1 MIGKRLGPYEI
12 TAKLGE
18 GGMGEVYRATDTRLK
33 REVAIKVLPAAFIAD
48 IDRLARFEREAQLL
62 AQLHHPN
69 IASIF
74 GLEEAGGVRA
84 LVMELVPGPTLA
96 ERLES
101 GRLPFAECLSFALQ
115 IAQALEEAH
124 DKGIVHRDLKPQ
136 NIKASS
142 EGEIKVLDFGLA
154 KAMDTAAGSSAAADL
169 AKSPT
174 LMHSPTM
181 TAAAIGGGTQM
192 GVILGTAAYMAPE
205 QARGTAVDARADV
218 WAFGVVLYEML
229 AGGTLFASETVADT
243 LAAVLTREIDW
254 SRLPASTP
262 PAVLQLLRR
271 CLERKPR
278 ERLHSIAD
286 ARQLLADFSSGR
298 IGGVGGAS
306 VVSGTL
312 TAAPDAVVPRA
323 RTIVRLLPWTI
334 AALAALAAIF
344 LALRKVPA
352 AVDAAAG
359 SEIHF
364 APLTSFSGVESPGS
378 WSPDGSFLAY
388 SHSAEGSMDLFVLP
402 TAGGAPIS
410 LYKSAFDEGA
420 PRWSPDSKWIAF
432 TSFKEGRAGI
442 FLVSPLGGPA
452 QKLVDLPQREPESD
466 ALVALG
472 KQPWSP
478 DGRWLLFA
486 RAREKGGTALWRIDL
501 EGREEKELLPAV
513 EGQSFAEPSL
523 APDGRRIVFTRAS
536 IDGRASLW
544 LLDLDASEARPLVDE
559 KANAMEPL
567 FSPGGEAVIF
577 VSDRAGNEGNV
588 WTIDL
593 ASRRITPITLSPTL
607 VNSPVAARDGRLA
620 VATSSHQTDL
630 YLDAVDGGSQRR
642 LTFHTHDNFGPRLSP
657 DGRKIAYM
665 SNRTGDPE
673 IWLLDLE
680 SGEERRLTDN
690 PARDMSPTWAP
701 DGRSILFSSDR
712 DPAHPLWT
720 LEVDG
725 GRIEPVG
732 KGVAALDKLRPVW
745 GQWAPD
751 GSRLGL
757 AVSDDSRNGSLWTL
771 ARDGKLSGPFL
782 PGLREFDFYR
792 DGRTILYVRDG
803 KEGEGLELRAA
814 DLENGAD
821 ELLYR
826 GWVRELAVSRDGR
839 LASFILAESHINLNL
854 FVLELAPPQ
863 RPGELPRA
871 LGAPRAVTEGKG
883 RWHVHNGSRAADG
896 RLAAY
901 TRDTDTADVFVVS
914 HTSPH

>member
-1 MIGKRLGPYEI
+1 
-12 TAKLGE
+12 
-18 GGMGEVYRATDTRLK
+18 
-33 REVAIKVLPAAFIAD
+33 
-48 IDRLARFEREAQLL
+48 
-62 AQLHHPN
+62 
-69 IASIF
+69 
-74 GLEEAGGVRA
+74 
-84 LVMELVPGPTLA
+84 
-96 ERLES
+96 
-101 GRLPFAECLSFALQ
+101 
-115 IAQALEEAH
+115 
-124 DKGIVHRDLKPQ
+124 
-136 NIKASS
+136 
-142 EGEIKVLDFGLA
+142 
-154 KAMDTAAGSSAAADL
+154 
-169 AKSPT
+169 
-174 LMHSPTM
+174 
-181 TAAAIGGGTQM
+181 
-192 GVILGTAAYMAPE
+192 
-205 QARGTAVDARADV
+205 
-218 WAFGVVLYEML
+218 
-229 AGGTLFASETVADT
+229 
-243 LAAVLTREIDW
+243 
-254 SRLPASTP
+254 
-262 PAVLQLLRR
+262 
-271 CLERKPR
+271 
-278 ERLHSIAD
+278 
-286 ARQLLADFSSGR
+286 
-298 IGGVGGAS
+298 
-306 VVSGTL
+306 
-312 TAAPDAVVPRA
+312 
-323 RTIVRLLPWTI
+323 
-334 AALAALAAIF
+334 
-344 LALRKVPA
+344 
-352 AVDAAAG
+352 
-359 SEIHF
+359 
-364 APLTSFSGVESPGS
+364 
-378 WSPDGSFLAY
+378 
-388 SHSAEGSMDLFVLP
+388 MDLFVLP

-410 LYKSAFDEGA
+410 LYKSPYDEGA

-486 RAREKGGTALWRIDL
+486 RAGEKGGAALWRIDL
-501 EGREEKELLPAV
+501 EGRQEKELLPAV

-536 IDGRASLW
+536 IDGQASLW
-544 LLDLDASEARPLVDE
+544 LLDLDGSEPRPLLAE

-577 VSDRAGNEGNV
+577 VSDRAGSEGNV

-593 ASRRITPITLSPTL
+593 ASRRIAPVTLSPTL
-607 VNSPVAARDGRLA
+607 VGSPVVARDGRLA

-630 YLDAVDGGSQRR
+630 YLDAVDGSSQRR

-673 IWLLDLE
+673 IWLLDVE

-720 LEVDG
+720 LEIDG

-757 AVSDDSRNGSLWTL
+757 VVADDSRNGSLWTL

-782 PGLREFDFYR
+782 PGLRELDFYR

-826 GWVRELAVSRDGR
+826 GWVRELDRLPGR
-839 LASFILAESHINLNL
+839 PAGLLHSGREPHQPEPLRPRAR
-854 FVLELAPPQ
+854 APPTPGRAAAGTRSAARRDRRQ
-863 RPGELPRA
+863 GTLACPQRQPLGRRQARRVHARHRHRRRLRRQRALRRAEARRFDDGSRFPPRSATRRPRRAAALRGGSSPRSHRPRHGRPRRTTGRCGRPG
-871 LGAPRAVTEGKG
+871 
-883 RWHVHNGSRAADG
+883 
-896 RLAAY
+896 
-901 TRDTDTADVFVVS
+901 
-914 HTSPH
+914 